1 MAQEAS
7 LALVQVLE
15 KFMSEMITW
24 RDEMVN
30 RMRHVIS
37 LAVVFALA
45 SLGLTVQAQR
55 PYRLNDQ
62 QVQQIIRRI
71 ENRTDVFRSSLD
83 AALDRSRMDGTNREE
98 NINRFVREYE
108 HATNRLRDR
117 FNERRSVAADVE
129 EVLDRAM
136 NIDNFMRSRRL
147 GVRAERDWA
156 NLRMDLNELAQAY
169 NVSRRLGGGG
179 GGGGGGR
186 TYYPPANQGQGSYG
200 ANRLTGTYR
209 LDASRSD
216 DPRDAADRATRNL
229 PFRDRQRALDAL
241 TARLESPDQ
250 IAIDRRGRTVT
261 IASTRAPQITFE
273 ADGRESVERTGSG
286 RMIRARATLSGDM
299 LTVSST
305 GDRGNDYNVTFTPIE
320 GGRRLSVTRRVITE
334 DLPRPVVVQSIY
346 DRVSDVAQFNIY
358 NGPDYSRTGQ
368 SYPDTGRASGSF
380 VIPNGTTIV
389 AVLNDNLTTGQTR
402 DRDRFTMTVREPSQY
417 DGATIE
423 GYVSNLSR
431 GGRVSGRSEMTLNFE
446 SIRLRDGSSYRFAGV
461 VENVRTASGET
472 VRVDN
477 EGSVQESDSRGTTTA
492 QRAAIG
498 TAVGAV
504 IGAIAGGGKGAAIG
518 AILGAGGGAG
528 SVYVQGR
535 DDLELMSGTEVT
547 IRASAPR

>member
-7 LALVQVLE
+7 LGLVQVLE

-45 SLGLTVQAQR
+45 SMGLTVQAQR

-83 AALDRSRMDGTNREE
+83 AALDRSRIDGTNREDD
-98 NINRFVREYE
+98 INRFVREFE
-108 HATNRLRDR
+108 DATDRLRDR
-117 FNERRSVAADVE
+117 FNDRRSVAADVE

-136 NIDNFMRSRRL
+136 NIDDFMRSRRL

-169 NVSRRLGGGG
+169 NVSRRL

-286 RMIRARATLSGDM
+286 RMVRARATLSGDM
-299 LTVSST
+299 LTVNST
-305 GDRGNDYNVTFTPIE
+305 GDRGNDYNVTFSPIE
-320 GGRRLSVTRRVITE
+320 GGRRLSVTRRVITD

-358 NGPDYSRTGQ
+358 NGPDYSRNDQ

-380 VIPNGTTIV
+380 VIPNGTTVV

-431 GGRVSGRSEMTLNFE
+431 GGRISGRSEMTLNFE
-446 SIRLRDGSSYRFAGV
+446 TIRLRDGSSYRFAGV

-504 IGAIAGGGKGAAIG
+504 IGTIAGGGKGAAIG

>member
-83 AALDRSRMDGTNREE
+83 AALDRSRMDGTNREDD
-98 NINRFVREYE
+98 INRFVREFE
-108 HATNRLRDR
+108 DATDRLRDR